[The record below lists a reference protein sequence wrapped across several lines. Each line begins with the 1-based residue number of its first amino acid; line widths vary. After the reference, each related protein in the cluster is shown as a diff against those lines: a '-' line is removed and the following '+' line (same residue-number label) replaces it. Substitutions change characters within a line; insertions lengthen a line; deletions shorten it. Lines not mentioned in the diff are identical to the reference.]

1 MDRRLSRQTFKT
13 GGFVLFVAVVE
24 DFAYSLYLIFWRD
37 IPQLSFWLGLD
48 SGFFRLVLFRSGDE
62 QLHLGIADKCCRCV
76 YYLNNTTFED
86 HFIASSQTSSN
97 PFSSFHRNYLP
108 LPLPPLSN
116 RLQNINQRYQNWHF
130 NQRPNRTGQ
139 SLIAVNPVDSNH
151 HRNRQ
156 LEIIARSGE
165 TLRTTNLVPK
175 AEFPAHPGCEEKD
188 GEEVDEQRSRNA
200 EDGGYLMHDAV
211 ALGAE

>member
-1 MDRRLSRQTFKT
+1 MLI
-13 GGFVLFVAVVE
+13 VAVVG
-24 DFAYSLYLIFWRD
+24 DFTLQSVPYFWRD

-62 QLHLGIADKCCRCV
+62 QLHLGIADKCCRCYSRN
-76 YYLNNTTFED
+76 YYLNNTIFED
-86 HFIASSQTSSN
+86 HFITSSQTSSN
-97 PFSSFHRNYLP
+97 FLSSFHLNYLP

-130 NQRPNRTGQ
+130 NQRPHCTSQ
-139 SLIAVNPVDSNH
+139 SLIAINPINSNH

-165 TLRTTNLVPK
+165 TLRTANLVPK
-175 AEFPAHPGCEEKD
+175 AEFPAHPGCEEED
-188 GEEVDEQRSRNA
+188 GEEVDEEWGSDA
-200 EDGGYLMHDAV
+200 EHGGYLMHDAV
-211 ALGAE
+211 ALGGE